1 MSEHDS
7 DSIIGLTLAEL
18 AFFMLLVVLLLAH
31 LRAAPGPPGIPPA
44 VHEALEQKLA
54 AAQEEIARLGEE
66 LEDKRSAWRPAC
78 DENLP
83 LNERL
88 LFTVVIQGQNSFRI
102 LPRTTAVSLDEVR
115 QIFSSDLRQAETEG
129 CVHSIASH
137 YDQALSTEEYVV
149 GRGRLAQDF
158 YIADRGAGR

>member
-31 LRAAPGPPGIPPA
+31 LRGPELPGIPPA
-44 VHEALEQKLA
+44 LHEALEQELT

-78 DENLP
+78 DEDRS

-115 QIFSSDLRQAETEG
+115 RIFSSDLRQAETEG
-129 CVHSIASH
+129 CVHSIAIY
-137 YDQALSTEEYVV
+137 YDQALSAEEYAV
-149 GRGRLAQDF
+149 GRGRLARDF
-158 YIADRGAGR
+158 YIADRGASR